1 METYIT
7 LSFNENI
14 YRLRTKIPV
23 VPLLLPQLTY
33 KIDIEVENIEPTGAA
48 DMIRVFV
55 FNRESTVPLI
65 TANIGMPI
73 AEVDQQNF

>member
-65 TANIGMPI
+65 TANISMPI